1 MFVRSK
7 AGHDKNR
14 VYVVA
19 RETENEVW
27 LVDGNLRTLE
37 CPKKK
42 RKKHI
47 QIIKQYVSD
56 EMILKL
62 NSSEAISK
70 EEIKRQIKLY
80 NGGIACQKQM

>member
-14 VYVVA
+14 VYVVV
-19 RETENEVW
+19 RETEKEVW
-27 LVDGNLRTLE
+27 LVDGNLRTFQ

-42 RKKHI
+42 RKRHI

-56 EMILKL
+56 EMIIKLKS
-62 NSSEAISK
+62 NEVISK